1 MRNDMKKVLVAT
13 EKPFAAVAV
22 KGIKQILDAAGYEMV
37 LLEKYTDQADFV
49 KAVADVDAVI
59 IRSDL
64 VTPEV
69 VAAGKNLKIVVRAGA
84 GYDNID
90 LPAATKAGVV
100 AMNTPGQ
107 NANAVAELAIG
118 MMIYQIRSQFNG
130 ASGTEL
136 LGKTLGLHAY
146 GNVGR
151 NVARIARGFGMEVYA
166 YDPFVTEDDITKD
179 GVKPVKEIG
188 ELYSKCQFV
197 SLHIPANEKTRK
209 SIDFSLLSRMPKG
222 ATLVNTARK
231 EVIHEDSLLQMF
243 AERED
248 FRYVSDV
255 APDCLEVLKE
265 KYSGRFF
272 VTPKKM
278 GAQTSEANINAGL
291 AAARQIVD
299 FFEKGDVR
307 FKVN

>member
-1 MRNDMKKVLVAT
+1 MKKVLIAT
-13 EKPFAAVAV
+13 DKPFAGVAV
-22 KGIKQILDAAGYEMV
+22 KGIKQILDGAGYEMV

-49 KAVADVDAVI
+49 RAVADVDAVI
-59 IRSDL
+59 VRSDL

-69 VAAGKNLKIVVRAGA
+69 IAAGKNLKIVVRAGA

-90 LPAATKAGVV
+90 LPAATQAGVV

-107 NANAVAELAIG
+107 NSNAVAELAFG
-118 MMIYQIRSQFNG
+118 MMIYQIRTQFSG

-136 LGKTLGLHAY
+136 MGKTLGLHAY
-146 GNVGR
+146 GNVGK
-151 NVARIARGFGMEVYA
+151 NMARIAKGFGMEVYA
-166 YDPFVTEDDITKD
+166 FDPFVSADDIAKD
-179 GVKPVKEIG
+179 GVKPVTDFN

-197 SLHIPANEKTRK
+197 SLHIPANEKTKK
-209 SIDFSLLSRMPKG
+209 SIDFNLLSKMPKG
-222 ATLVNTARK
+222 AMLVNTARK
-231 EVIHEDSLLQMF
+231 EVIHEESLLQAF

-255 APDCLEVLKE
+255 APDCLEQLKE
-265 KYSGRFF
+265 KYAGRFF

-299 FFEKGDVR
+299 FFEKGDIR

>member
-1 MRNDMKKVLVAT
+1 MKKVLVAT

-22 KGIKQILDAAGYEMV
+22 KGIKQILDEAGYEML
-37 LLEKYTDQADFV
+37 LLEKYTDQADLL
-49 KAVADVDAVI
+49 KAVVEADAII

-69 VAAGKNLKIVVRAGA
+69 IAAAKNLKIVVRAGA

-90 LPAATKAGVV
+90 LPAATNAGVV

-130 ASGTEL
+130 GSGTEL
-136 LGKTLGLHAY
+136 MGRTLGLHAY
-146 GNVGR
+146 GNVGK
-151 NVARIARGFGMEVYA
+151 NVARIAKGFGMEVYA
-166 YDPFVTEDDITKD
+166 FDPYVAEEAMAKD
-179 GVKPVKEIG
+179 GVQPVREIG
-188 ELYSKCQFV
+188 DLYAKCQFV
-197 SLHIPANEKTRK
+197 SLHIPANAQTKK
-209 SIDFSLLSRMPKG
+209 SIDFGLLSRMPKG

-231 EVIHEDSLLQMF
+231 EVICEDSLQKMF

-255 APDCLEVLKE
+255 APDCLETLKE
-265 KYSGRFF
+265 KYAGRFF
-272 VTPKKM
+272 ITPKKM